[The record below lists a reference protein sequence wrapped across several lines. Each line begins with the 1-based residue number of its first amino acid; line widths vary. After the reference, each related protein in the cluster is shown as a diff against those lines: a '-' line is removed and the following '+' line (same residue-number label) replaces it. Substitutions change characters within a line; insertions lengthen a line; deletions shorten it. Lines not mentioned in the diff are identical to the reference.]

1 MQQIIKEDKIIHDPW
16 LIIAEDQTDEFT
28 PKTGEFYILP
38 VSLWLNHAPVFKD
51 FIGIPGIRISGNEEL
66 ESIAAI
72 INLAPLIAVEFTAFT
87 DGTGF
92 TTGSMLRQTYG
103 FEGELRAFGTL
114 LPDQAPYLFRCGFNA
129 LTLPREQDL
138 EEALLLLDYNDTSY
152 QGSVLKPR
160 TPFHL
165 RVIK

>member
-1 MQQIIKEDKIIHDPW
+1 MQQIIKEDKIIHDSW
-16 LIIAEDQTDEFT
+16 TLIAEEQAAEFT
-28 PKTGEFYILP
+28 PETGEFYILP
-38 VSLWLNHAPVFKD
+38 VSLWLKQAPVFIG
-51 FIGIPGIRISGNEEL
+51 FTGIPGIRISGNEEL
-66 ESIAAI
+66 ESII
-72 INLAPLIAVEFTAFT
+72 EVIKLAPLIAVEFSAFT

-129 LTLPREQDL
+129 LVLPREQDL

-165 RVIK
+165 RVVK